1 MAAAE
6 GAGEVQRRALLDV
19 AKQIESAG
27 SIIRAGDLDAI
38 RRNANVTIARL
49 NQGLDVGSVNK
60 AAAGVV
66 SQIKPL
72 IDSAIETAGGKGYAG
87 AKTAF
92 ATGAGDIERRAFADQ
107 LAGMFEKDPA
117 KFAATVGGQR
127 GTTGTVEAAF
137 PRAGNKNF
145 DIQEMMGVPGGAQ
158 GPSRMPA
165 LENIANEVKL
175 NQSMAQQADL
185 GADRAKEL
193 LKTPPQEK
201 DIFHR
206 YSPVGALS
214 TAGRAS
220 LTFAKILSDTGLST
234 KVQQTLAEGF
244 RNGEAAEKLLLT
256 IPAADRAQVARR
268 MMDNGLLSA
277 KAMAGI
283 STFNAMNTPPDKVLV
298 GVEQFDNN
306 QNRTRNFNSMRR

>member
-1 MAAAE
+1 
-6 GAGEVQRRALLDV
+6 
-19 AKQIESAG
+19 
-27 SIIRAGDLDAI
+27 
-38 RRNANVTIARL
+38 
-49 NQGLDVGSVNK
+49 LDVGSVKK

-72 IDSAIETAGGKGYAG
+72 IDTSIETAGGKGYAA

-92 ATGAGDIERRAFADQ
+92 ATGASDIERRRFADQ
-107 LAGMFEKDPA
+107 LAGMFEGGPAGQA

-145 DIQEMMGVPGGAQ
+145 DIQEMMGVPGGAS

-165 LENIANEVKL
+165 LENIAGEVKL
-175 NQSMAQQADL
+175 NQNMALQADQ
-185 GADRAKEL
+185 GADAAKNL
-193 LKTPPQEK
+193 LKTPPQEI

-206 YSPVGALS
+206 YSPVGALT

-306 QNRTRNFNSMRR
+306 QNRNRNFNSMRR